1 MKKYV
6 ENMQNFTNHFIQMT
20 HKKVFNP
27 IQLFVLVSEQ
37 INSKTLLPVL
47 VVYPV
52 GYKKN
57 LIRRLGRI
65 FREIIKNTEENGCSV
80 ISS

>member
-1 MKKYV
+1 M
-6 ENMQNFTNHFIQMT
+6 
-20 HKKVFNP
+20 
-27 IQLFVLVSEQ
+27 
-37 INSKTLLPVL
+37 
-47 VVYPV
+47 YPV

-80 ISS
+80 IQLVLFNREWFPLQKKQRLGQPFAKGDVQIMKRTHEQTKIIRNS

>member
-1 MKKYV
+1 MTSKKSLT
-6 ENMQNFTNHFIQMT
+6 QFNFSFLSVSKLIQ
-20 HKKVFNP
+20 
-27 IQLFVLVSEQ
+27 
-37 INSKTLLPVL
+37 KTLLPVL